1 MSLSLGV
8 LVITCILGAMAACRL
23 KSRERLAERRRIAR
37 ELHDTLLQGFLSASM
52 HVQVAS
58 DALPADSPAKPMLA
72 RALQL
77 MRQGIEE
84 GRDAVQGLRS
94 SDSRAVD
101 LSQAFS
107 RIRQELEPEGKQD
120 QPVEFR
126 VVVDGQ
132 PRPLDPLLRN
142 EVYRIGREALINA
155 FRHSGANHIEI
166 EIEYSSQPASPLRAR
181 RWFGD
186 KRENGRG
193 GSRRALGAGGHAGE
207 MRANWRAAPRS

>member
-1 MSLSLGV
+1 MGLSLGV

-132 PRPLDPLLRN
+132 PRPLDPLLRD

-155 FRHSGANHIEI
+155 FRHSRANHIEI
-166 EIEYSSQPASPLRAR
+166 EIEYSPSQLRLSCATMV
-181 RWFGD
+181 
-186 KRENGRG
+186 RG
-193 GSRRALGAGGHAGE
+193 
-207 MRANWRAAPRS
+207 

>member
-1 MSLSLGV
+1 
-8 LVITCILGAMAACRL
+8 MAACRL

-132 PRPLDPLLRN
+132 PRPLDPLLRD
-142 EVYRIGREALINA
+142 EVYRIGRGSAHQRI
-155 FRHSGANHIEI
+155 
-166 EIEYSSQPASPLRAR
+166 SPLPGESYRDRDRILAEPAPPFRAR

-186 KRENGRG
+186 RREDSRG
-193 GSRRALGAGGHAGE
+193 GSRWALGAGGHAGE